1 MSLVWIW
8 LHFTVFAA
16 IFNLALIMLLVP
28 DPALYIYI
36 YIYIYIY
43 MIMIYGK
50 IELMLFTTKQKRTF
64 IDDTPNVN
72 VCGQPINQV
81 KGVKMSGQPCL
92 GLNI

>member
-1 MSLVWIW
+1 
-8 LHFTVFAA
+8 
-16 IFNLALIMLLVP
+16 
-28 DPALYIYI
+28 
-36 YIYIYIY
+36 

-50 IELMLFTTKQKRTF
+50 TELMLFTTKQKRTF

-72 VCGQPINQV
+72 VCGQPVNQV